1 LLSVFRHRDFSL
13 LWAGM
18 AVSMLGDGFYYV
30 ALAWL
35 AYDIDNSPTAL
46 SLVGVGWTLPALAVL
61 PFSGALSD
69 RLGRRPM
76 MILADVIRAAAVAAI
91 ALLGWLG
98 HVEIWHLVILS
109 GLFGIGDSLFGPSMS
124 ALVPELV
131 PGSLLVQANSVEQT
145 MRPLMLQFVGPALG
159 GTMVAAWGASVA
171 FAVDSATF
179 IASIVA
185 LALMRSRPP
194 AATSEATILSDVR
207 DGVRYVRSQTWLWG
221 TLLAFC
227 ISVLTFWGPY
237 EVLLPY
243 LIRNDLHGGADGYG
257 LVLAAGGVGSIAA
270 ALVLAKTGIPR
281 HRLITVFLA
290 FIVASLGVTAYG
302 LGQSLWQMAAF
313 SALEGV
319 CFAIGL
325 VAWQT
330 LLQTEVPKDMLG
342 RVNALDWMVSTAL
355 LPVSFALVGPV
366 SAAIGVRPTLVA
378 CGVIASLTLVGF
390 LVAIPGMR
398 AVDRPHPSPTGT

>member
-1 LLSVFRHRDFSL
+1 VLAVLRYRDFAL

-35 AYDIDNSPTAL
+35 AYDTDNSPTAL
-46 SLVGVGWTLPALAVL
+46 SLVGVGWTLPALVVL

-76 MILADVIRAAAVAAI
+76 MIVADVLRAAAVGAI

-98 HVEIWHLVILS
+98 HIEVWHLVVLS
-109 GLFGIGDSLFGPSMS
+109 GIFGVGDSLFGPSMS
-124 ALVPELV
+124 ALIPELV

-145 MRPLMLQFVGPALG
+145 MRPLMLQFVGPAVG
-159 GTMVAAWGASVA
+159 GVMVAAWGASFA
-171 FAVDSATF
+171 FAVDAATF
-179 IASIVA
+179 VASIAA
-185 LALMRSRPP
+185 LLLIRARPP
-194 AATSEATILSDVR
+194 AATSGESILSDVR
-207 DGVRYVRSQTWLWG
+207 SGVRYVRSQTWLFG

-227 ISVLTFWGPY
+227 VAVLTFWGPY
-237 EVLLPY
+237 EVLLPF

-257 LVLAAGGVGSIAA
+257 IVLAAGGVGSVLA
-270 ALVLAKTGIPR
+270 ALVLSKTGIPR
-281 HRLITVFLA
+281 RRLVTVFAA
-290 FIVASLGVTAYG
+290 FIVAGLGVGAYG
-302 LGQSLWQMAAF
+302 LGQALWHMAVI
-313 SALEGV
+313 SAVEGV
-319 CFAIGL
+319 CFAVGL

-330 LLQTEVPKDMLG
+330 LLQTEVPKAMLG
-342 RVNALDWMVSTAL
+342 RVTSLDWMVSTAL

-366 SAAIGVRPTLVA
+366 SAAIGARETLVA
-378 CGVIASLTLVGF
+378 CGVIASLTLTAF

-398 AVDRPHPSPTGT
+398 RIDAPAAASAET